1 MNIYD
6 VVSHLII
13 KLRNNFFKKI
23 NNLGHMAQNWNS
35 NLEF

>member
-6 VVSHLII
+6 MVPYLIL
-13 KLRNNFFKKI
+13 KLRNKNSLII